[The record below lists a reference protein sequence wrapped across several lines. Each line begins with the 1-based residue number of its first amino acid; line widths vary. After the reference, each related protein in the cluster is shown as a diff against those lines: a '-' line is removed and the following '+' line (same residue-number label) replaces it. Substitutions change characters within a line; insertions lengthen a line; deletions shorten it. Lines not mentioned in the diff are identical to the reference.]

1 LRVGQITLIRPH
13 KFDFTHAWRTPAGGE
28 NCRLIVA
35 RRCYFAICKQ
45 ALDSRRADRWRMNT
59 SDLDRN
65 IVETAYA
72 RWAPIYDAVCGP
84 VMVKGR
90 RAAAA
95 AARAIGGRILEVGVG
110 TGLSFDDYDSTTEI
124 TGVDLS
130 APMLAKA
137 RAKMASGRYPWVK
150 DVQLMDAHQL
160 VFADATFDCVV
171 AQFVITLVAHPEQV
185 LSECYRVV
193 KPGGRIILVNHLYSE
208 TGVAAAVERW
218 AAQRTRAIGL
228 RPEFPFARL
237 QAWAEANNDAV
248 LVERRKVAPFGIYT
262 LVCFERAVPS
272 AAA

>member
-1 LRVGQITLIRPH
+1 MKSP
-13 KFDFTHAWRTPAGGE
+13 
-28 NCRLIVA
+28 
-35 RRCYFAICKQ
+35 
-45 ALDSRRADRWRMNT
+45 
-59 SDLDRN
+59 DLDRS

-95 AARAIGGRILEVGVG
+95 AARAV
-110 TGLSFDDYDSTTEI
+110 
-124 TGVDLS
+124 
-130 APMLAKA
+130 
-137 RAKMASGRYPWVK
+137 
-150 DVQLMDAHQL
+150 
-160 VFADATFDCVV
+160 ADATFDCVV
-171 AQFVITLVAHPEQV
+171 AQFVITLVANPEQV
-185 LSECYRVV
+185 LSECHRVV

-218 AAQRTRAIGL
+218 AAQHTRKLGL

-237 QAWAEANNDAV
+237 QAWAETSKDAH

-262 LVCFERAVPS
+262 LVCFERVVS